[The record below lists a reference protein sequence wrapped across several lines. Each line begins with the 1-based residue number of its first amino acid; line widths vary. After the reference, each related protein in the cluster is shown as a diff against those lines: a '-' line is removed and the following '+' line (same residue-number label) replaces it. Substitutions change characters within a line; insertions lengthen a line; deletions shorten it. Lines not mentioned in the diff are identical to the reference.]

1 MAYST
6 GSHTR
11 FYHRYHVVC
20 STKYRYEVLH
30 GAMRERIREII
41 RQTCAE
47 MGVHIV
53 KGVLA
58 RDHVHMFLSVPP
70 QLAISKV
77 MQRIKGC
84 SSRRIQM
91 EFPDLKKRYWGQR
104 FWARGYFS
112 TRSGNVTEDVI
123 LQYLEL
129 HSKRD
134 ARWSA
139 QNPDRLAWSFFQERP
154 IVRKRWPAGT

>member
-1 MAYST
+1 MVYSK

-11 FYHRYHVVC
+11 FYHRYHVVWA
-20 STKYRYEVLH
+20 TKYRYKVLR
-30 GAMRERIREII
+30 GAMRVRIREII
-41 RQTCAE
+41 RQSCAE
-47 MGVHIV
+47 LGIHIV

-58 RDHVHMFLSVPP
+58 QDHVHMFLSVPP
-70 QLAISKV
+70 HLAISTV
-77 MQRIKGC
+77 MQRIKGR

-91 EFPDLKKRYWGQR
+91 EFPELRKRYWGRR

-112 TRSGNVTEDVI
+112 TTSGNVTDDVI

-134 ARWSA
+134 ATGISR
-139 QNPDRLAWSFFQERP
+139 
-154 IVRKRWPAGT
+154 

>member
-1 MAYST
+1 MRHSSAA
-6 GSHTR
+6 HTR
-11 FYHRYHVVC
+11 FCHRFHVVWV
-20 STKYRYEVLH
+20 TKYRHKALH

-41 RQTCAE
+41 RQTCDE
-47 MGVHIV
+47 IGVHIV

-58 RDHVHMFLSVPP
+58 RDHVHMFVSIPPRLS
-70 QLAISKV
+70 LSHV
-77 MQRIKGC
+77 MQRIKGR

-91 EFPDLKKRYWGQR
+91 EFPELRKRHWGRR

-112 TRSGNVTEDVI
+112 TTSGNVTDDVV

-134 ARWSA
+134 ATGVSR
-139 QNPDRLAWSFFQERP
+139 
-154 IVRKRWPAGT
+154 

>member
-11 FYHRYHVVC
+11 FYHRYHVVWA
-20 STKYRYEVLH
+20 TKYRYRVLH

-41 RQTCAE
+41 RQSCAE

-58 RDHVHMFLSVPP
+58 CDHVHMFISVPP
-70 QLAISKV
+70 QIALSKV
-77 MQRIKGC
+77 MQRIKGR

-91 EFPDLKKRYWGQR
+91 EFPELSY
-104 FWARGYFS
+104 ARKLVMG
-112 TRSGNVTEDVI
+112 
-123 LQYLEL
+123 
-129 HSKRD
+129 
-134 ARWSA
+134 
-139 QNPDRLAWSFFQERP
+139 
-154 IVRKRWPAGT
+154 